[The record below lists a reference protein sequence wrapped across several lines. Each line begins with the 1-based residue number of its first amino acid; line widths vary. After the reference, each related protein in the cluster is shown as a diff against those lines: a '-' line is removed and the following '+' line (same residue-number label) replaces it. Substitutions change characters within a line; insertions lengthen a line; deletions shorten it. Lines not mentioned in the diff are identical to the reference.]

1 VVYDAANYK
10 SRTWAMMVAAACHIH
25 SEWSY
30 DAKWPLRDLAAEFAR
45 RGYRVLLVTE
55 HDRNFSELR
64 FQQHRNACADASS
77 RGLLVVPGIEYSDPG
92 NVIHVLTWG
101 MASFI
106 GEGLPTG
113 QVLAEVRA
121 NNAVAVLAHPARRKA
136 WLSYDH
142 SWSAYLAGIEI
153 WNRKYDGWAPS
164 PVATSLLR
172 GTDLVPFASLD
183 FHQRNQLFPLSMQLD
198 ISGPITE
205 ESVVNCIRAR
215 HCHATAFS
223 QPAEKFLTGWRR
235 FSLPPIEKMRRNA
248 ASVYRSIKSFS

>member
-1 VVYDAANYK
+1 
-10 SRTWAMMVAAACHIH
+10 MMVAAACHIH

-45 RGYRVLLVTE
+45 RGYRVLLVAE

-64 FQQHRNACADASS
+64 FQQHRTACADASS
-77 RGLLVVPGIEYSDPG
+77 GDLLVVPGIEYSDPG

-101 MASFI
+101 IASFL

-113 QVLAEVRA
+113 QLLAEVRA
-121 NNAVAVLAHPARRKA
+121 NNGVAVLAHPARRKA
-136 WLSYDH
+136 WLSYDC
-142 SWSAYLAGIEI
+142 SWSTYLVGIEI

-164 PVATSLLR
+164 SVAATLLR

-205 ESVVNCIRAR
+205 DTVVNCIRAR
-215 HCHATAFS
+215 RCRATAFS
-223 QPAEKFLTGWRR
+223 QPAEKFLTGWQR
-235 FSLPPIEKMRRNA
+235 FSLPPIEKMRRTA
-248 ASVYRSIKSFS
+248 ASVYRSMKRFGQDRQQC